1 MRSFCD
7 YPRSIW
13 SRCRDSGFVNFSQSS
28 GYYARDFNNDTHNTA
43 SGIYLTLVV
52 VDDFFFF
59 VDDDVNA
66 HIKDPTAATALVIKI
81 PAPSESVKS
90 FALPKT
96 IGPTRKTISAAVFGS
111 VSDSPWPPFGAISC
125 ANAFKAGLHAAHPTP
140 QTATPRRSV
149 SKSSAPEPTNKRK
162 SAKAFD
168 RDL

>member
-1 MRSFCD
+1 M
-7 YPRSIW
+7 
-13 SRCRDSGFVNFSQSS
+13 V
-28 GYYARDFNNDTHNTA
+28 YYARDFINNDTHNTA
-43 SGIYLTLVV
+43 LSGIYLTLVV
-52 VDDFFFF
+52 
-59 VDDDVNA
+59 DDDVNA
-66 HIKDPTAATALVIKI
+66 PNCSDCTLVIKI

-111 VSDSPWPPFGAISC
+111 VSDSPSPPFGAISC

>member
-1 MRSFCD
+1 MW
-7 YPRSIW
+7 Y
-13 SRCRDSGFVNFSQSS
+13 SGS
-28 GYYARDFNNDTHNTA
+28 DFINNDTHNTA
-43 SGIYLTLVV
+43 LSGIYLTLVV
-52 VDDFFFF
+52 
-59 VDDDVNA
+59 DDDVNAPNA

-111 VSDSPWPPFGAISC
+111 VSDSPSPPFGAISC